1 MSGYLQRMV
10 STLRTPGTVIRPVLG
25 SLYSY
30 SPNNGTA
37 EGLHEVEETVVS
49 RQPDVIA
56 TPSPLPTHG
65 IKVSPE
71 SRSPRREDSHLEAR
85 VAVRPTAVSGSN
97 DEAFQGIQGSA
108 FGGQPEGPKPATETR
123 SSFTALVAE
132 THGEQRPALDADF
145 ASGPAIK
152 LREGDVRPL
161 EGPSQQLIR
170 RGPYRPLVP
179 EGLRPA
185 EAAFLRNTSPLSP
198 ARGKIERTGPA
209 RHSAPEERYADDV
222 QIHIGRIEVTA
233 VPPAPTR
240 PAVQPVR
247 KSLRLDEYLRRGRE
261 GVR

>member
-1 MSGYLQRMV
+1 MSGYLQRLV
-10 STLRTPGTVIRPVLG
+10 STARTQGTAIRPVLG

-30 SPNNGTA
+30 SPDYGRA

-56 TPSPLPTHG
+56 TPSPSPPQG
-65 IKVSPE
+65 IPAPSK
-71 SRSPRREDSHLEAR
+71 SRSPRREDSHLEPR
-85 VAVRPTAVSGSN
+85 VAMRPTAVSGSS

-108 FGGQPEGPKPATETR
+108 LGGQSEGPKPATETPA
-123 SSFTALVAE
+123 SFTTLVAE
-132 THGEQRPALDADF
+132 THGEQRPALEADLI
-145 ASGPAIK
+145 SGPATK
-152 LREGDVRPL
+152 LSEREVRPL
-161 EGPSQQLIR
+161 EGPSQKLIR

-185 EAAFLRNTSPLSP
+185 EAAFPRNSSPLSP
-198 ARGKIERTGPA
+198 DRGKIEGTGPT
-209 RHSAPEERYADDV
+209 RHSAPVQRYADDI

-261 GVR
+261 GAR